1 MNREGELVSPA
12 ARVIDLIS
20 KRAIERSSNWI
31 RRQEI
36 LSTAQTIY
44 AK

>member
-1 MNREGELVSPA
+1 MQQELKVILGREVALV
-12 ARVIDLIS
+12 S

-36 LSTAQTIY
+36 LSTAQPIY
-44 AK
+44 AQW